1 MDPLRSKTSPLE
13 KCVVLNLI
21 VDPLRLRPLDPP
33 TIPPSPW
40 LHPTKSDFLKK
51 KKKKKTRVAL
61 GSLDQKHVG
70 LNLTNQYSTLTSIHI
85 H

>member
-1 MDPLRSKTSPLE
+1 MENPLRSKTSPLA
-13 KCVVLNLI
+13 KCVGLNLI

-40 LHPTKSDFLKK
+40 LHPTKSDFF

-61 GSLDQKHVG
+61 GSLDQKRVG
-70 LNLTNQYSTLTSIHI
+70 LDLIDQ
-85 H
+85 